1 MKPLAGLPQSARATP
16 VLGALGSNA
25 GTASLLQTPRKKPKG
40 KVQMAVGDPESEN
53 INFVPEPRRIGENGW
68 QMQCADMKMRVAA
81 LFNSPMMSDVTV
93 HVDGHAIPAHS
104 FVLASAS
111 PIFYRQLF
119 EDRALSDI
127 TGAHLWHRQSF
138 DSQGTDYEGL
148 SGMGATRHLHV
159 YTVPLVAV
167 FEFMHYLYTD
177 DLAIT
182 LDNALPLMH
191 LAEEYKVSILS
202 QKCHVFLKSQV
213 VAKDVLRV
221 LHIAKRMVLGSI
233 LKAWNLAVHQ
243 ENAEKEYARMSVAQ
257 RRRVDDQVAS
267 VASGSRDASTMSSMP
282 PTPHKKR
289 PPQLMQMSP
298 QSVRRLS
305 LTSRSGMN
313 GLSSPLYTISNLH
326 GDMESLDGGSSW
338 HGDDETSMASP
349 TSKRGGGSGQ
359 SMAGSGQQSG
369 EAAFC
374 MDLVNKCWKCIRDE
388 TEVVIATPEMMDQE
402 INMVVQ
408 ILRLDPCTATEI
420 SLFRVVLLWAKHNC
434 RLQGLPESAQNMRA
448 VTGEKVLLL
457 IRFGALSAREIQ
469 WEVVPSGLLLYDDVQ
484 TLLYT
489 THGRNNQ
496 LPKYA
501 SEPRSGN
508 AEDSRIAEVKRQM
521 NPSAGH
527 RPTSGAGGVGA
538 VHPLKELVRH
548 IYSSVPHDHIDGLL
562 GIELLRAALLKAND
576 HDVEKS
582 GANMRKYEA
591 TMDRLPAITPR
602 GLTGVTSAAPLSS
615 AGSLRAGA
623 SGTLVSST
631 SPRKSFMMTG
641 TPQMAKA
648 PTSLIL
654 GGGAVPE
661 EISRAS
667 LSREMPL
674 EDPRQLQ
681 PSHSASV
688 RAVGA
693 ESFARIAEGLYIYRG
708 AQLLEV
714 WLEGGV
720 PLCHDHGPVDVDD
733 ALQGCGRELDG
744 AAVRQ
749 RLGLPPEVSAR
760 RHGVH
765 LFAFLQQH

>member
-1 MKPLAGLPQSARATP
+1 MLARPPCCKHRA
-16 VLGALGSNA
+16 
-25 GTASLLQTPRKKPKG
+25 KKPKG

-53 INFVPEPRRIGENGW
+53 IHFVPEPRRMPENGW
-68 QMQCADMKMRVAA
+68 QMQCADMKMRSAA
-81 LFNSPMMSDVTV
+81 LFNTQMMSDVTL
-93 HVDGHAIPAHS
+93 HVDGHIIPVHS
-104 FVLASAS
+104 FVLASSS
-111 PIFYRQLF
+111 PVFYRQLF
-119 EDRALSDI
+119 EDPALSDI
-127 TGAHLWHRQSF
+127 TGAHVWHRQSV
-138 DSQGTDYEGL
+138 DSLVTDDEGL

-159 YTVPLVAV
+159 YNVPHVAV

-191 LAEEYKVSILS
+191 LAEEYKVSNLS

-233 LKAWNLAVHQ
+233 LKGWKIAVHQ
-243 ENAEKEYARMSVAQ
+243 KRAEKEYARMSVAQ
-257 RRRVDDQVAS
+257 RRRVDDQDVAS
-267 VASGSRDASTMSSMP
+267 VASGSRSASTMSFMP

-289 PPQLMQMSP
+289 PPQLMQTTP
-298 QSVRRLS
+298 QSA
-305 LTSRSGMN
+305 RSGMN
-313 GLSSPLYTISNLH
+313 GLSSPLRTISNLH
-326 GDMESLDGGSSW
+326 GDMESLDGWSSW
-338 HGDDETSMASP
+338 HGDDDASMASP
-349 TSKRGGGSGQ
+349 TARRGGGHGRSGQ
-359 SMAGSGQQSG
+359 SLAGSGQQSG
-369 EAAFC
+369 EAAFS

-408 ILRLDPCTATEI
+408 ILRLDPCTAAEI
-420 SLFRVVLLWAKHNC
+420 SLFRVVLLWAKHHC

-448 VTGEKVLLL
+448 VAGEKVLLL

-469 WEVVPSGLLLYDDVQ
+469 WEVVPSGLLLYDDIQ

-489 THGRNNQ
+489 THGRTNQ

-508 AEDSRIAEVKRQM
+508 AEDSRIAEVKRQQ

-527 RPTSGAGGVGA
+527 RPTSGAGGVGS

-562 GIELLRAALLKAND
+562 SIELLRAALLKAND
-576 HDVEKS
+576 HDAEKS
-582 GANMRKYEA
+582 GAKLRKPEA
-591 TMDRLPAITPR
+591 NMDRLPAITPR
-602 GLTGVTSAAPLSS
+602 GLTGVTSAASLSS

-648 PTSLIL
+648 PTNLIL
-654 GGGAVPE
+654 GLGAVPE

-667 LSREMPL
+667 QSREVPL
-674 EDPRQLQ
+674 EDP
-681 PSHSASV
+681 

-693 ESFARIAEGLYIYRG
+693 ESFARIAEGHYIYRG

-720 PLCHDHGPVDVDD
+720 PLCHDHGPVDVDA
-733 ALQGCGRELDG
+733 ALQGCGGELDG

-765 LFAFLQQH
+765 LLAFLQQH